1 MSSQS
6 TEPSK
11 GQGKSQ
17 MGKVFAVGA
26 ILFFVMVAAS
36 IAMIYVAAK
45 NDAVNRERHPVI
57 GRP

>member
-1 MSSQS
+1 
-6 TEPSK
+6 
-11 GQGKSQ
+11 

-45 NDAVNRERHPVI
+45 NDAVNREKHPVI